1 MGSMLELEKI
11 VADLQ
16 RELQIEKATNKLV
29 FSLII
34 ETINKL
40 SPKQNVREVMM
51 EVLKGVK
58 PPEISSAPDASEA
71 IKRVEKIIQKKQS
84 CH

>member
-1 MGSMLELEKI
+1 MGSMSELEKA

-34 ETINKL
+34 EVVNKL
-40 SPKQNVREVMM
+40 SPKQNVRDVLMD
-51 EVLKGVK
+51 VLKEVT
-58 PPEISSAPDASEA
+58 PSEISSAPDAHEA

-84 CH
+84 RS

>member
-1 MGSMLELEKI
+1 MGSMLELEKT

-34 ETINKL
+34 EAVNKL
-40 SPKQNVREVMM
+40 SPKQNVRDVLMD
-51 EVLKGVK
+51 VLKEVT
-58 PPEISSAPDASEA
+58 PPEISSAPDAHEA
-71 IKRVEKIIQKKQS
+71 IKRVEKILQKKQS
-84 CH
+84 HQ

>member
-11 VADLQ
+11 VSDLQ

-51 EVLKGVK
+51 EVLKGVT
-58 PPEISSAPDASEA
+58 PPEISSAPYASEA

>member
-1 MGSMLELEKI
+1 MGSMSELEKA

-16 RELQIEKATNKLV
+16 RELKIEKATNKLV

-34 ETINKL
+34 EAVNKL
-40 SPKQNVREVMM
+40 SPKQNVGDVLMD
-51 EVLKGVK
+51 VLKEVT
-58 PPEISSAPDASEA
+58 PPEISSAQDAHEA

-84 CH
+84 RS

>member
-1 MGSMLELEKI
+1 MGSMSELEKA

-34 ETINKL
+34 EAVNKL
-40 SPKQNVREVMM
+40 SPKQNVRDVLMD
-51 EVLKGVK
+51 VLKEVT
-58 PPEISSAPDASEA
+58 PPEISSAPDAHEA
-71 IKRVEKIIQKKQS
+71 IKRVEKIIQKK
-84 CH
+84 

>member
-1 MGSMLELEKI
+1 MGSMSELEKA

-34 ETINKL
+34 EAVNKL
-40 SPKQNVREVMM
+40 SPKQNVRDVLMD
-51 EVLKGVK
+51 VLKEVT
-58 PPEISSAPDASEA
+58 PPEISSVPDAHEA
-71 IKRVEKIIQKKQS
+71 IKRVEKIIQKK
-84 CH
+84 

>member
-1 MGSMLELEKI
+1 MGSMSELEKA

-16 RELQIEKATNKLV
+16 RELKIEKATNKLV

-34 ETINKL
+34 EAVNKL
-40 SPKQNVREVMM
+40 SPKQNVGDVLMD
-51 EVLKGVK
+51 VLKEVT
-58 PPEISSAPDASEA
+58 PPGISSAPDAHEA

-84 CH
+84 RS

>member
-11 VADLQ
+11 VSDLQ
-16 RELQIEKATNKLV
+16 GELQIEKATNKLV

-51 EVLKGVK
+51 EVLKGVT

>member
-1 MGSMLELEKI
+1 MGSMLELEKA

-34 ETINKL
+34 EAVNKL
-40 SPKQNVREVMM
+40 SPKQNVESPR
-51 EVLKGVK
+51 
-58 PPEISSAPDASEA
+58 
-71 IKRVEKIIQKKQS
+71 II
-84 CH
+84 

>member
-1 MGSMLELEKI
+1 MGSMSELEKA

-34 ETINKL
+34 EAVNKL
-40 SPKQNVREVMM
+40 SPKQNVRDVLMDVLNEVT
-51 EVLKGVK
+51 
-58 PPEISSAPDASEA
+58 PPEISSAPDAHEA
-71 IKRVEKIIQKKQS
+71 IKRVEKIIQKK
-84 CH
+84 

>member
-1 MGSMLELEKI
+1 MGSMSELEKA

-16 RELQIEKATNKLV
+16 RELKIEKATNKLV

-34 ETINKL
+34 EAVNKL
-40 SPKQNVREVMM
+40 SPKQNVGD
-51 EVLKGVK
+51 VLMDVT
-58 PPEISSAPDASEA
+58 PPEISSAPDAHEA

-84 CH
+84 RS

>member
-1 MGSMLELEKI
+1 MSSMSELEKA

-16 RELQIEKATNKLV
+16 RELKIEKATKKLV

-34 ETINKL
+34 EAVNKL
-40 SPKQNVREVMM
+40 SPKQNVGDVLMD
-51 EVLKGVK
+51 VLKEVT
-58 PPEISSAPDASEA
+58 PPEISSAPDAHEA

-84 CH
+84 RS

>member
-1 MGSMLELEKI
+1 MGSMSELEKA

-16 RELQIEKATNKLV
+16 RELKIEKATNKLV

-34 ETINKL
+34 EAVNKL
-40 SPKQNVREVMM
+40 SPKQNVGDVLMD
-51 EVLKGVK
+51 VLKEVT
-58 PPEISSAPDASEA
+58 PPEISSAPDVHEA

-84 CH
+84 RS